1 MQLKMRVKAMWTF
14 DSTQRKRQSAT
25 PSRLEEAL
33 VVAPLGRRTHDNPR
47 VESTN
52 RVLCFSIVDKV
63 LGELH
68 RRFDESREIILAVAA
83 CCPKC
88 NHFLDAATVKPL
100 ADECSIEMANLE
112 PQLAVAKNLVN
123 QHVQTTEDL
132 YILLS
137 SMQAAFPDL
146 FSLVRAA
153 LTIPVSSAS
162 AERSFSALKHRKT
175 YLRSTMNEDRLTHLS
190 IERDISKN
198 IDYDK
203 VVDKFAS
210 VSRRIALV

>member
-1 MQLKMRVKAMWTF
+1 M
-14 DSTQRKRQSAT
+14 
-25 PSRLEEAL
+25 
-33 VVAPLGRRTHDNPR
+33 
-47 VESTN
+47 
-52 RVLCFSIVDKV
+52 
-63 LGELH
+63 
-68 RRFDESREIILAVAA
+68 
-83 CCPKC
+83 
-88 NHFLDAATVKPL
+88 
-100 ADECSIEMANLE
+100 E

-137 SMQAAFPDL
+137 SMQAASPDL
-146 FSLVRAA
+146 FSPVRAA

-162 AERSFSALKHRKT
+162 AERSFSALKRIKT
-175 YLRSTMNEDRLTHLS
+175 YLRSTMNEDCLTHPSIIS
-190 IERDISKN
+190 IESDISKN